1 MDNFAAQ
8 FGGNRY
14 GAKMR
19 WQSLFHDLELE
30 LEALHQQQRV
40 SETREHIRANMA
52 EISLADRLRGNV
64 ENELQFLLR
73 DGLTV
78 RGNLTRCYPQW
89 SLIKNS
95 DVEALVPTTAIAA
108 VRGLENLTAP
118 PSGPTANRLTLGHA
132 LRALARDRSSVE
144 VRTTG
149 GQFVGIFGLIGQDW
163 AQLRLHHPGET
174 RLSRDEV
181 TIRYQE
187 MCAVLNKN

>member
-1 MDNFAAQ
+1 VDNFVIHA
-8 FGGNRY
+8 GENRY

-30 LEALHQQQRV
+30 LEALHQQQQV
-40 SETREHIRANMA
+40 SEIREHIRANMA

-64 ENELQFLLR
+64 ENDLQFLLR

-78 RGNLTRCYPQW
+78 RGSLVRCYPQW
-89 SLIKNS
+89 SLIKSS
-95 DVEALVPTTAIAA
+95 DVEALIPAIAIAA
-108 VRGLENLTAP
+108 VRGLENPTAP
-118 PSGPTANRLTLGHA
+118 PSGPTASRLTLGHA

-149 GQFVGIFGLIGQDW
+149 GQFVGIFGLIGHDW

-181 TIRYQE
+181 TIPYQE